1 MTMKYA
7 FLFGSNVFI
16 IPSNVISYV
25 DNDET
30 NEFLK
35 IKSICDDNDQHSSL
49 TIDTDFKDTEGRGLQ
64 LHDNEVVKSFGYKVS
79 KTQDSILAKGFDNST
94 VLEIQQL
101 DEESTM
107 QLEDNIVAELAAHA
121 PVTVFRI
128 RGDFM
133 MGKMHV
139 AVDNNKFS
147 IGRDS
152 YASSA
157 ITGNSTLKFTP
168 SGLVM

>member
-1 MTMKYA
+1 MKYA

-30 NEFLK
+30 NEFLR
-35 IKSICDDNDQHSSL
+35 IKSICHDNGFHSDL
-49 TIDTDFKDTEGRGLQ
+49 TIDTDLKDTEGRGLRIMN
-64 LHDNEVVKSFGYKVS
+64 NEVVKSFGYKIS
-79 KTQDSILAKGFDNST
+79 RAPDRILATGYNNDT
-94 VLEIQQL
+94 VLEIEQL
-101 DEESTM
+101 DKESARR
-107 QLEDNIVAELAAHA
+107 LKDNIIAEIEAHNPDA
-121 PVTVFRI
+121 IIRI

-139 AVDNNKFS
+139 AVDNEKLS

-152 YASSA
+152 YASAA
-157 ITGNSTLKFTP
+157 IAGQNDLKFTP
-168 SGLVM
+168 SGLVV

>member
-1 MTMKYA
+1 MKYA

-30 NEFLK
+30 NEFLR
-35 IKSICDDNDQHSSL
+35 IKSICHDNGVHSDL
-49 TIDTDFKDTEGRGLQ
+49 TIDTDLKDTEGRGLRIKN
-64 LHDNEVVKSFGYKVS
+64 NEVVTSFGYKVS
-79 KTQDSILAKGFDNST
+79 KSPDRILAKGFNNDT
-94 VLEIQQL
+94 VLEIEQL
-101 DEESTM
+101 SEESAKG
-107 QLEDNIVAELAAHA
+107 LDHNIAEEIKAHA
-121 PVTVFRI
+121 PDAIFRI

-139 AVDNNKFS
+139 AVDNDKLS

-152 YASSA
+152 YASAA
-157 ITGNSTLKFTP
+157 ITGESGLKFTP

>member
-1 MTMKYA
+1 MKYA
-7 FLFGSNVFI
+7 FLFGSNIFI

-30 NEFLK
+30 NEFLR
-35 IKSICDDNDQHSSL
+35 IKSICHDNGVHSDL
-49 TIDTDFKDTEGRGLQ
+49 TIDTDLKDIEGRGLKIQ
-64 LHDNEVVKSFGYKVS
+64 DNQVVTSFGYKVS
-79 KTQDSILAKGFDNST
+79 RSPDRILAKGFDNST

-101 DEESTM
+101 DEESTSR
-107 QLEDNIVAELAAHA
+107 LEDNIVAEIKAQEPDA
-121 PVTVFRI
+121 VIRI

-139 AVDNNKFS
+139 AVDNEKLS

-152 YASSA
+152 YASEA
-157 ITGNSTLKFTP
+157 ITGESGLKFTP
-168 SGLVM
+168 SGLVV